1 MTSPPLVAEAAPGL
15 HAIGLGAVRT
25 ALLEVPLGWSSQE
38 PAPLAVMLHGS
49 GGEAEHG
56 LAVLRPQAAAAG
68 VLVLAPA
75 SRAYTW
81 DVLVR
86 GFGPDVTQLDA
97 ALAWVF
103 KRYLVDVRH
112 LALGGFSD
120 GASYALT
127 LGLANGDLFSHVL
140 AMSPGFVVQT
150 ARQGRPAVFVSHGRS
165 DEVLPI
171 DACSRRLV
179 PALRRSG
186 QPVDYLEFDGG
197 HEVPPDIAG
206 AALRSL
212 LS

>member
-1 MTSPPLVAEAAPGL
+1 
-15 HAIGLGAVRT
+15 
-25 ALLEVPLGWSSQE
+25 
-38 PAPLAVMLHGS
+38 MLHGS
-49 GGEAEHG
+49 GGEPEHG
-56 LAVLRPQAAAAG
+56 LAVLRPQAATAG

-81 DVLVR
+81 DVLVD
-86 GFGPDVTQLDA
+86 GFGPDVTRLDA

-103 KRYLVDVRH
+103 ERYPVDAHH

-150 ARQGRPAVFVSHGRS
+150 PRRGRPEVFVSHGRD

-179 PALRRSG
+179 PALRHSG

-197 HEVPPDIAG
+197 HEVPWHIAR
-206 AALRSL
+206 AALSSL
-212 LS
+212 LR